1 MYEAT
6 NINWD
11 VTDGAEEMTEEEI
24 QEVLLT
30 LPAEVEIPSNI
41 TDNAED
47 DDVEENISDWLSD
60 TYVFCHNGFDI
71 Q

>member
-1 MYEAT
+1 MKVA

-24 QEVLLT
+24 QEVLST
-30 LPAEVEIPSNI
+30 LPIEVEIPSCI
-41 TDNAED
+41 TDSVEND
-47 DDVEENISDWLSD
+47 DIEEIISDWLSD
-60 TYVFCHNGFDI
+60 TYGFCHNGFDI